1 MIARRCTAW
10 HFLLTAVLLIAVVA
24 CEAPPAAAPATP
36 PAASQTDDTMPKI
49 SLDTSTLALT
59 FTEGDTKTQTKTLYV
74 MNDGGGVLIYATRKS
89 VDWMWLNEPDGACEK
104 GYSKKVEIFV
114 SAAGLAAGTYK
125 DSLTVSAQRASN
137 TPQTVQVTVTV
148 TPAPASGQEAGID
161 KKPVPPPPWEYN
173 EYKNDNYN
181 FVIKYP
187 KDYQVSQTPMV
198 GTVFSAIA
206 AQSTASSNDIMVAV
220 KPRYDF
226 KSSAE
231 EWAKEIL
238 RLRGAKANLKVIT
251 QEDITL
257 ADGVTPASEILY
269 ESKVL
274 STASHKIYI
283 RGVNKKNRWVFF
295 GAVSLLSDTEDHLPL
310 WKQIADTLEF
320 PDQ

>member
-10 HFLLTAVLLIAVVA
+10 QVVLVALLLVAVVA
-24 CEAPPAAAPATP
+24 CEAPATTAPTT
-36 PAASQTDDTMPKI
+36 PAASQADDTMPKI
-49 SLDTSTLALT
+49 SLDSSTLAFT
-59 FTEGDTKTQTKTLYV
+59 FTEGDTKTQTKILYL

-104 GYSKKVEIFV
+104 GYSKKIEIFV
-114 SAAGLAAGTYK
+114 SGSGLAAGTYK
-125 DSLTVSAQRASN
+125 DNLVVSAQRASN

-148 TPAPASGQEAGID
+148 NPAPVSGQEAGID

-187 KDYQVSQTPMV
+187 KDYQAAQTPMV
-198 GTVFSAIA
+198 GTVFSAITSQA
-206 AQSTASSNDIMVAV
+206 TASSNDIIVAI

-238 RLRGAKANLKVIT
+238 RLKGAKANLKVIS
-251 QEDITL
+251 QEDTKL

-269 ESKVL
+269 ETKVL
-274 STASHKIYI
+274 STQSYKIYI

-295 GAVSLLSDTEDHLPL
+295 GGISVLSDPVDHLPV